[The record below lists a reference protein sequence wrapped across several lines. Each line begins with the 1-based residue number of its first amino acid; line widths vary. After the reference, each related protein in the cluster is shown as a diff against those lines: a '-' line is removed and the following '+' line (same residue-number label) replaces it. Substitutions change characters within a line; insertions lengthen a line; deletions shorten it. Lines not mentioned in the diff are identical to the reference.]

1 MKLWAKVILKHKIID
16 DLTIE
21 LPDDQRD
28 LVTRVK
34 EVMDEVAYDFDQPR
48 PIWMKQNEEDLKRFG
63 RTEFHQEHY
72 IEVIN
77 FTKLEIELIDEDKQ

>member
-34 EVMDEVAYDFDQPR
+34 EVMDEVAYDFDQQH
-48 PIWMKQNEEDLKRFG
+48 PIWMKQNEEDFKRFG